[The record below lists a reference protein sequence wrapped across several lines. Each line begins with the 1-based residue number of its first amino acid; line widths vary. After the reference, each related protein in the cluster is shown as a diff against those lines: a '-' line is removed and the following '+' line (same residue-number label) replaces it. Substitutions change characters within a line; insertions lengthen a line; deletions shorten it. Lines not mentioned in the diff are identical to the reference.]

1 MKRYIYLC
9 TAVVLLLSHPV
20 LASENTQPGIHHN
33 KDAKN
38 LSNGFQLDNAQS
50 NSAETSQSNTG
61 SVQNVGILNQTIG
74 EYNFGPGISCS
85 TPSVSLNGY
94 TTSLSREREVYGA
107 TFSLMIPLGGKVGG
121 NCRRLTDEIVK
132 QRRLDTS
139 LTLVKT
145 CVDFNSRGV
154 RVDPKIHPEL
164 AAACHGVFAPAAKS
178 D

>member
-9 TAVVLLLSHPV
+9 TVAILLLSNPV
-20 LASENTQPGIHHN
+20 LASNKQTQSGTHTS
-33 KDAKN
+33 KDAK
-38 LSNGFQLDNAQS
+38 SSFQLDNAQ
-50 NSAETSQSNTG
+50 NNNAETSQTNTG

-85 TPSVSLNGY
+85 TPSVALNGY
-94 TTSLSREREVYGA
+94 MSSLSREREVYGA

-145 CVDFNSRGV
+145 CVDFSSRGV
-154 RVDPKIHPEL
+154 RIDPKIHPEL
-164 AAACHGVFAPAAKS
+164 AAACIGVSAPAAKLE
-178 D
+178 